1 MSSEFNIISG
11 GEASPNTP
19 LWPGQRREQRELQR
33 RASAAVSEAVAS
45 ANVKVLQAELRK
57 RFTEKSM
64 FDVAD
69 VMGLFKQ
76 LTGADPTV
84 AAALAPIVEEYVRGT
99 ARDVRNF
106 DGLFGGL

>member
-1 MSSEFNIISG
+1 M
-11 GEASPNTP
+11 
-19 LWPGQRREQRELQR
+19 
-33 RASAAVSEAVAS
+33 
-45 ANVKVLQAELRK
+45 KVLQAELRK

-76 LTGADPTV
+76 LTGDDPTI
-84 AAALAPIVEEYVRGT
+84 AAALAPIVQEYVRET

-106 DGLFGGL
+106 DGLFGSF